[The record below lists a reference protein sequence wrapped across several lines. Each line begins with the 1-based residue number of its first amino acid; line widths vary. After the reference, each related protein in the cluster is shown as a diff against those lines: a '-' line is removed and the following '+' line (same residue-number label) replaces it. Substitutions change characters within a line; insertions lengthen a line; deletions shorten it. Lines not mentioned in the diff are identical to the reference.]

1 MGRLGD
7 RMFEMESRIARDE
20 VAPENLELLKIALKT
35 AELAE
40 ENILKYY
47 QNNVGVEWKADKT
60 PVTIADKGTEE
71 LARKFWAKETPGF
84 GVIGE
89 EFGIESPDAEFQ
101 WVIDPIDG
109 TKSFIHGV
117 PLFGT
122 LIALY
127 HKNVPIASVIRLPA
141 MKSAVWAV
149 NGGGAFLDG
158 REVHASKV
166 SQLSEALVLS
176 GTVNTMED
184 KGFGEGFTKL
194 RRSARL
200 HRGWGD
206 CYGYYLVA
214 AGRAEIMVDPVVS
227 LWDIAP
233 FPLLMKEAGGKFST
247 IDGKMELFDASGK
260 PTAPIYE
267 GFTSIASNGLLHAAA
282 QECLTRRSEG

>member
-1 MGRLGD
+1 
-7 RMFEMESRIARDE
+7 MFETENRIARDE

-158 REVHASKV
+158 REAHASKV
-166 SQLSEALVLS
+166 SQLSDALVLS

-184 KGFGEGFTKL
+184 KGFGDGFTKL

-214 AGRAEIMVDPVVS
+214 AGRAEIMVDPIVS

-267 GFTSIASNGLLHAAA
+267 GFTSIASNGLLHNAA

>member
-1 MGRLGD
+1 MEN
-7 RMFEMESRIARDE
+7 FEIAKAG

-40 ENILKYY
+40 ENILKFY
-47 QNNVGVEWKADKT
+47 QNDVGVEWKADKT

-89 EFGIESPDAEFQ
+89 EFGIESPDAEYQ

-122 LIALY
+122 LIGLW

-158 REVHASKV
+158 REVRASKV
-166 SQLSEALVLS
+166 SQLSDALVLS

-227 LWDIAP
+227 MWDIAP

-247 IDGKMELFDASGK
+247 IDGKTELFDANGK

-267 GFTSIASNGLLHAAA
+267 GFTSIATNGLLHDVALETLAN
-282 QECLTRRSEG
+282 R

>member
-1 MGRLGD
+1 
-7 RMFEMESRIARDE
+7 MENREIAKAG
-20 VAPENLELLKIALKT
+20 VSPENLELLKIALKT

-40 ENILKYY
+40 ENILKFY
-47 QNNVGVEWKADKT
+47 QNDVGVEWKADKT

-89 EFGIESPDAEFQ
+89 EFGIESPDAEYQ

-122 LIALY
+122 LIGLY

-158 REVHASKV
+158 REAHASKV
-166 SQLSEALVLS
+166 SQLSDALVLS

-247 IDGKMELFDASGK
+247 IDGKTELFDANGK

-267 GFTSIASNGLLHAAA
+267 GFTSIATNGLLHDVALD
-282 QECLTRRSEG
+282 CLKK

>member
-1 MGRLGD
+1 
-7 RMFEMESRIARDE
+7 MFEMESRIARDE

-40 ENILKYY
+40 ENILKFY
-47 QNNVGVEWKADKT
+47 QNDVGVEWKADKT

-166 SQLSEALVLS
+166 SQLSDALVLS

-267 GFTSIASNGLLHAAA
+267 GFTSIATNGLLHGAALEMLA
-282 QECLTRRSEG
+282 GK

>member
-1 MGRLGD
+1 
-7 RMFEMESRIARDE
+7 MENREIAKAG
-20 VAPENLELLKIALKT
+20 VSPENLELLKIALKT

-47 QNNVGVEWKADKT
+47 QNDVGVEWKADKT
-60 PVTIADKGTEE
+60 PVTIADKGTEA

-89 EFGIESPDAEFQ
+89 EFGIESPDAEYQ

-122 LIALY
+122 LIGLW

-158 REVHASKV
+158 REVRASKV
-166 SQLSEALVLS
+166 SQLSDALVLS

-247 IDGKMELFDASGK
+247 IDGRTELFDANGK

-267 GFTSIASNGLLHAAA
+267 GFTSIATNGLLHDVALD
-282 QECLTRRSEG
+282 CLKK

>member
-1 MGRLGD
+1 
-7 RMFEMESRIARDE
+7 MFETENRIARDE

-166 SQLSEALVLS
+166 SQLSDALVLS

-214 AGRAEIMVDPVVS
+214 AGRAEIMVDPIVS

-267 GFTSIASNGLLHAAA
+267 GFTSIASNGLLHGAALEMLA
-282 QECLTRRSEG
+282 GK

>member
-1 MGRLGD
+1 
-7 RMFEMESRIARDE
+7 MENREIAKAG
-20 VAPENLELLKIALKT
+20 VSPENLELLKIALKT

-40 ENILKYY
+40 ENILKFY
-47 QNNVGVEWKADKT
+47 QNDVGVEWKADKT

-89 EFGIESPDAEFQ
+89 EFGIESPDAEYQ

-122 LIALY
+122 LIGLY

-158 REVHASKV
+158 REVRASKV
-166 SQLSEALVLS
+166 SQLSDALVLS

-247 IDGKMELFDASGK
+247 IDGKTELFDVNGK

-267 GFTSIASNGLLHAAA
+267 GFTSIATNGLLHDAAL
-282 QECLTRRSEG
+282 ECLKK

>member
-1 MGRLGD
+1 
-7 RMFEMESRIARDE
+7 MENREIAKAG
-20 VAPENLELLKIALKT
+20 VAPEYLELLKIALKT

-40 ENILKYY
+40 ENILKFY
-47 QNNVGVEWKADKT
+47 QNDVGVEWKADKT

-89 EFGIESPDAEFQ
+89 EFGIESPDAEYQ

-122 LIALY
+122 LIGLW

-158 REVHASKV
+158 REVRASKV
-166 SQLSEALVLS
+166 SQLSDALVLS

-233 FPLLMKEAGGKFST
+233 YPLLFAEAGGKFST
-247 IDGKMELFDASGK
+247 IDGKTELFDASGK

-267 GFTSIASNGLLHAAA
+267 GFTSVATNGSLHEVTLKA
-282 QECLTRRSEG
+282 LSEK

>member
-1 MGRLGD
+1 
-7 RMFEMESRIARDE
+7 MENREIAKAG
-20 VAPENLELLKIALKT
+20 VSPENLELLKIALKT

-40 ENILKYY
+40 ENILKFY
-47 QNNVGVEWKADKT
+47 QNDVGVEWKADKT

-71 LARKFWAKETPGF
+71 LAREFWAKETPGF

-89 EFGIESPDAEFQ
+89 EFGIESPDAEYQ

-122 LIALY
+122 LIGLY

-158 REVHASKV
+158 REVRASKV
-166 SQLSEALVLS
+166 SQLSDALVLS

-247 IDGKMELFDASGK
+247 IDGKTELFDANGK

-267 GFTSIASNGLLHAAA
+267 GFTSIATNGLLHDLALD
-282 QECLTRRSEG
+282 CLKK

>member
-1 MGRLGD
+1 
-7 RMFEMESRIARDE
+7 MENREIAKAG

-40 ENILKYY
+40 ENILKFY
-47 QNNVGVEWKADKT
+47 QNDVGVEWKADKT

-89 EFGIESPDAEFQ
+89 EFGIESPDAEYQ

-122 LIALY
+122 LIGLW

-158 REVHASKV
+158 REVRASKV
-166 SQLSEALVLS
+166 SQLSDALVLS

-227 LWDIAP
+227 MWDIAP

-247 IDGKMELFDASGK
+247 IDGKTELFDANGK

-267 GFTSIASNGLLHAAA
+267 GFTSIATNGLLHDVALD
-282 QECLTRRSEG
+282 CLKK

>member
-1 MGRLGD
+1 
-7 RMFEMESRIARDE
+7 MENREIAKAG
-20 VAPENLELLKIALKT
+20 VSPENLELLKIALKT

-40 ENILKYY
+40 ENILKFY
-47 QNNVGVEWKADKT
+47 QNDVGVEWKADKT

-89 EFGIESPDAEFQ
+89 EFGIESPDAEYQ

-122 LIALY
+122 LIGLW

-158 REVHASKV
+158 REVRASKV
-166 SQLSEALVLS
+166 SQLSDALVLS

-227 LWDIAP
+227 MWDIAP

-247 IDGKMELFDASGK
+247 IDGFTELFDASGK
-260 PTAPIYE
+260 PVAPIYE
-267 GFTSIASNGLLHAAA
+267 GYTSMASNGLVPDEVAKIM
-282 QECLTRRSEG
+282 SKK

>member
-1 MGRLGD
+1 
-7 RMFEMESRIARDE
+7 MFETENRIARDE

-158 REVHASKV
+158 REAHASKV
-166 SQLSEALVLS
+166 SQLSDALVLS

-214 AGRAEIMVDPVVS
+214 AGRAEIMVDPIVS

-267 GFTSIASNGLLHAAA
+267 GFTSIASNGLLHNAA

>member
-1 MGRLGD
+1 MS
-7 RMFEMESRIARDE
+7 EIAKAG
-20 VAPENLELLKIALKT
+20 VAPEYLELLKIALRT

-40 ENILKYY
+40 ENILKFY
-47 QNNVGVEWKADKT
+47 QNDVGVEWKADKT

-71 LARKFWAKETPGF
+71 IARKFWAKETPGF

-89 EFGIESPDAEFQ
+89 EFGIESPDAEYQ

-122 LIALY
+122 LIGLW

-158 REVHASKV
+158 REVRASKV
-166 SQLSEALVLS
+166 SQLSDALVLS

-227 LWDIAP
+227 MWDIAP

-247 IDGKMELFDASGK
+247 IDGKTELFDANGK

-267 GFTSIASNGLLHAAA
+267 GFTSIATNGLLHDVALETLNAK
-282 QECLTRRSEG
+282 

>member
-1 MGRLGD
+1 MG
-7 RMFEMESRIARDE
+7 EIAKAG
-20 VAPENLELLKIALKT
+20 VSPENLELLKIALKT

-40 ENILKYY
+40 ENILKFY
-47 QNNVGVEWKADKT
+47 QNDVGVEWKADKT

-89 EFGIESPDAEFQ
+89 EFGIESPDAEYQ

-122 LIALY
+122 LIGLW

-158 REVHASKV
+158 REVRVSKV
-166 SQLSEALVLS
+166 SQLSDALVLS
-176 GTVNTMED
+176 GTINTMED

-247 IDGKMELFDASGK
+247 IDGKTELFDANGK

-267 GFTSIASNGLLHAAA
+267 RFTSVATNGLLHDTAL
-282 QECLTRRSEG
+282 ECLKK

>member
-1 MGRLGD
+1 
-7 RMFEMESRIARDE
+7 MFEMESRIARDE

>member
-1 MGRLGD
+1 VGRLGD

-40 ENILKYY
+40 ENILKFY
-47 QNNVGVEWKADKT
+47 QNDVGVEWKADKT

-166 SQLSEALVLS
+166 SQLSDALVLS

-267 GFTSIASNGLLHAAA
+267 GFTSIASNGLLHGAA
-282 QECLTRRSEG
+282 QECLKK

>member
-1 MGRLGD
+1 
-7 RMFEMESRIARDE
+7 MENREIAKVG

-47 QNNVGVEWKADKT
+47 QNDVGVEWKADKT
-60 PVTIADKGTEE
+60 PVTIADKGTED

-89 EFGIESPDAEFQ
+89 EFGIESPDAEYQ

-122 LIALY
+122 LIGLW

-158 REVHASKV
+158 REVRTSKV
-166 SQLSEALVLS
+166 SQLSDALVLS

-214 AGRAEIMVDPVVS
+214 SGRAEIMVDPVVS

-247 IDGKMELFDASGK
+247 IDGKTELFDANGK

-267 GFTSIASNGLLHAAA
+267 GFTSIATNGLLHDVAL
-282 QECLTRRSEG
+282 EMLEVSFPT

>member
-1 MGRLGD
+1 
-7 RMFEMESRIARDE
+7 MFEMESRIARDE

-40 ENILKYY
+40 ENILKFY
-47 QNNVGVEWKADKT
+47 QNDVGVEWKADKT

-166 SQLSEALVLS
+166 SQLSDALVLS

-267 GFTSIASNGLLHAAA
+267 GFTSIASNGLLHGAALELLNA
-282 QECLTRRSEG
+282 RATSSQF

>member
-1 MGRLGD
+1 MS
-7 RMFEMESRIARDE
+7 EMEKQIAKAG

-40 ENILKYY
+40 ENILKFY
-47 QNNVGVEWKADKT
+47 QNDVGVEWKADKT

-89 EFGIESPDAEFQ
+89 EFGIESPDAEYQ

-158 REVHASKV
+158 REVHASGV
-166 SQLSEALVLS
+166 SQLSDALVLS

-194 RRSARL
+194 RRGARL

-247 IDGKMELFDASGK
+247 IDGKTELFDANGK

-267 GFTSIASNGLLHAAA
+267 GFTSVASNGLLHNVALDALA
-282 QECLTRRSEG
+282 GM

>member
-1 MGRLGD
+1 
-7 RMFEMESRIARDE
+7 MENREIAKAG

-35 AELAE
+35 AEIAE

-47 QNNVGVEWKADKT
+47 QNDVGVEWKADKT

-89 EFGIESPDAEFQ
+89 EFGIESPDAEYQ

-122 LIALY
+122 LIGLW

-158 REVHASKV
+158 REVRASKV
-166 SQLSEALVLS
+166 SQLSDALVLS

-227 LWDIAP
+227 MWDIAP

-247 IDGKMELFDASGK
+247 IDGKTELFDANGK

-267 GFTSIASNGLLHAAA
+267 GFTSIATNGLLHDVAL
-282 QECLTRRSEG
+282 ECLKK

>member
-1 MGRLGD
+1 MEN
-7 RMFEMESRIARDE
+7 FEIAKAG
-20 VAPENLELLKIALKT
+20 VSPENLELLKIALKT

-47 QNNVGVEWKADKT
+47 QNDVGVEWKADKT

-89 EFGIESPDAEFQ
+89 EFGIESPDAEYQ

-122 LIALY
+122 LIGLW

-158 REVHASKV
+158 REVRASKV
-166 SQLSEALVLS
+166 SQLSDALVLS

-247 IDGKMELFDASGK
+247 IDGKTELFDANGK

-267 GFTSIASNGLLHAAA
+267 GFTSIATNGLLHDVALD
-282 QECLTRRSEG
+282 CLKK

>member
-1 MGRLGD
+1 MEN
-7 RMFEMESRIARDE
+7 FEIAKAG
-20 VAPENLELLKIALKT
+20 VASENLELLKIALKT

-47 QNNVGVEWKADKT
+47 QNDVGVEWKADKT

-89 EFGIESPDAEFQ
+89 EFGIESPDAEYQ

-122 LIALY
+122 LIGLW

-158 REVHASKV
+158 REVRTSKV
-166 SQLSEALVLS
+166 SQLSDALVLS

-227 LWDIAP
+227 LWDIVP

-247 IDGKMELFDASGK
+247 IDGKTELFDVNGK

-267 GFTSIASNGLLHAAA
+267 GFTSIATNGLLHDTAL
-282 QECLTRRSEG
+282 ECLKK

>member
-1 MGRLGD
+1 MS
-7 RMFEMESRIARDE
+7 EIAKAG
-20 VAPENLELLKIALKT
+20 VAPEYLELLKIALKT

-40 ENILKYY
+40 ENILKFY
-47 QNNVGVEWKADKT
+47 QNDVGVEWKADKT

-89 EFGIESPDAEFQ
+89 EFGIESPDAEYQ

-122 LIALY
+122 LIGLW
-127 HKNVPIASVIRLPA
+127 HKNVPVASVIRLPA

-158 REVHASKV
+158 REVRASKV
-166 SQLSEALVLS
+166 SQLSDALVLS

-227 LWDIAP
+227 MWDIAP

-247 IDGKMELFDASGK
+247 IDGKTELFDANGK

-267 GFTSIASNGLLHAAA
+267 GFTSIATNGLLHDVALD
-282 QECLTRRSEG
+282 CLRK

>member
-1 MGRLGD
+1 
-7 RMFEMESRIARDE
+7 MFEMESRIARDE

-40 ENILKYY
+40 ENILKFY
-47 QNNVGVEWKADKT
+47 QNDVGVEWKADKT

-122 LIALY
+122 LIALW

-166 SQLSEALVLS
+166 SQLSDALVLS

-194 RRSARL
+194 RRGARL

-247 IDGKMELFDASGK
+247 IDGKMELFDANGK

-267 GFTSIASNGLLHAAA
+267 GFTSVASNGLLHDVAL
-282 QECLTRRSEG
+282 EHLKT